1 MSLSPLD
8 LALTTCKD
16 LTGNLVRSGLTA
28 LGIFMGVAAVNA
40 TLNIDAIT
48 NAKIQERLAQLD
60 NPYVSVNV
68 VKRNPW
74 RRQNLTTTDLRL
86 LQQRVPGIRDVSS
99 VAWVYGFENLTYQ
112 DKIADQVSV
121 WGVSANYQRTTGR
134 KLLQGRFFDQS
145 DYDNYRAVA
154 VIDSILAEML
164 FPEQNPI
171 NEGVYG
177 RGTRFTVIGVIET
190 KKSWEEEEP
199 TGEMWIPQTYASV
212 LTGRLNDFGSVQLA
226 LRGLKDTGSV
236 LEEAKA
242 VLEEQYP
249 TYDVWA
255 WSNTEEIAKEKEQQE
270 ASARILKVVGLMALV
285 IGGVGIANI
294 TMAAVMERTR
304 EIGLRRAIGA
314 TDLEV
319 MAQFIV
325 EAAVLSLVGGA
336 AAVVTV
342 HFLTQMATTRLYEA
356 PYEFNPR
363 DAALSMVAAFAVGV
377 GSSFLPA
384 LRVTRIDV
392 VQALRGE

>member
-1 MSLSPLD
+1 MPLSPLD

-60 NPYVSVNV
+60 NPYVGVSV
-68 VKRNPW
+68 VKFNPW
-74 RRQNLTTTDLRL
+74 RRQDLTEADLRL
-86 LQQRVPGIRDVSS
+86 LRQQVPGIREISNIS
-99 VAWVYGFENLTYQ
+99 WVYTIDSLSYQ
-112 DKIADQVSV
+112 DRIADNVDIA
-121 WGVSANYQRTTGR
+121 GVTLNYPHTTGR
-134 KLLQGRFFDQS
+134 KLQQGRFFSQA
-145 DYDNYRAVA
+145 DYDEYRPVA
-154 VIDSILAEML
+154 VIDTTLQEML
-164 FPEQNPI
+164 FPGQSPLG
-171 NEGVYG
+171 EGLYG
-177 RGTRFTVIGVIET
+177 SGTRFTIVGVIET
-190 KKSWEEEEP
+190 KKAWEEAEP
-199 TGEMWIPQTYASV
+199 SGQMWIPQAYASV
-212 LTGRLNDFGSVQLA
+212 ITGRLGDIGSVLLA
-226 LRGLKDTGSV
+226 LKSLKDTQTIMDST
-236 LEEAKA
+236 EA
-242 VLEEQYP
+242 LLSEQYP
-249 TYDVWA
+249 TYNVRT